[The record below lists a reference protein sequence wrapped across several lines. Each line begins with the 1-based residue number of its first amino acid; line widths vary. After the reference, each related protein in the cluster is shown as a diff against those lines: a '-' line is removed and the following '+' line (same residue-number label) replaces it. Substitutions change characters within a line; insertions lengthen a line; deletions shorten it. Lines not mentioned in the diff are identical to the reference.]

1 MSLEVRFGCADIFY
15 ANDSF
20 QPLDFQNP
28 IHHQKGIAMGQVFL
42 DFHHV
47 HNHPKLSVAAPKTAA
62 SPPLRQ
68 NYHYK
73 RSWRTPRAKNVLSP
87 GLQARA
93 CLLSQSLDLPR
104 FCALV
109 SIGGT

>member
-1 MSLEVRFGCADIFY
+1 
-15 ANDSF
+15 
-20 QPLDFQNP
+20 
-28 IHHQKGIAMGQVFL
+28 MGQVFL

-47 HNHPKLSVAAPKTAA
+47 HNHPKLSVAVPQTAA

-73 RSWRTPRAKNVLSP
+73 RSWRTPGAKNVLSASE
-87 GLQARA
+87 QAE
-93 CLLSQSLDLPR
+93 CLAVNLGPPDLPR